1 MSSKKTGLPNNKHG
15 LGRGLGAFL
24 PTRTAGAS
32 TADVQDIPLTHI
44 QANTHQPRRVF
55 EEDNLQALADS
66 LKQYG
71 LVQPIIVQRQ
81 ENGEYSLIAGERRLR
96 AAKMCGWK
104 TISALVRTYED
115 QVSAE
120 VALIENLQREDLNAI
135 EEGCAYKAL
144 MNSFGLTQ
152 AEVAEKV
159 GKSRAQIANMIR
171 LLQLPEEVKEMVSN
185 GVLSMGQVRPL
196 LQLSGRQKQLA
207 AAQVIVSRALSA
219 RQAETYVGNL
229 NQSKEKKETGSAD
242 AFLESLQDR
251 MKLHLGTKV
260 AIHLARGKKS
270 GKIEISFASEKEF
283 ERLMSLLTD
292 AEEAASGSAISFP
305 V

>member
-1 MSSKKTGLPNNKHG
+1 
-15 LGRGLGAFL
+15 
-24 PTRTAGAS
+24 
-32 TADVQDIPLTHI
+32 
-44 QANTHQPRRVF
+44 
-55 EEDNLQALADS
+55 
-66 LKQYG
+66 
-71 LVQPIIVQRQ
+71 
-81 ENGEYSLIAGERRLR
+81 
-96 AAKMCGWK
+96 
-104 TISALVRTYED
+104 
-115 QVSAE
+115 
-120 VALIENLQREDLNAI
+120 
-135 EEGCAYKAL
+135 
-144 MNSFGLTQ
+144 
-152 AEVAEKV
+152 
-159 GKSRAQIANMIR
+159 MIR

-219 RQAETYVGNL
+219 RQAETYVRNL